1 MRRCEYLYVLK
12 VQSKKYTW
20 KTWEKIHKKLL
31 GGVAHTTIFYIIC
44 EKRTNDSRWI
54 DNSKITVVAAAVN
67 HEKKRWKKAKN
78 WDEKPASNK
87 NLCVKHFWKY
97 RLCKMTNKPF

>member
-44 EKRTNDSRWI
+44 EKRTNDSHWI
-54 DNSKITVVAAAVN
+54 DNNKITVVAAVN
-67 HEKKRWKKAKN
+67 HEKK
-78 WDEKPASNK
+78 DEKELKTEMKNLQSNK
-87 NLCVKHFWKY
+87 NLCF
-97 RLCKMTNKPF
+97 